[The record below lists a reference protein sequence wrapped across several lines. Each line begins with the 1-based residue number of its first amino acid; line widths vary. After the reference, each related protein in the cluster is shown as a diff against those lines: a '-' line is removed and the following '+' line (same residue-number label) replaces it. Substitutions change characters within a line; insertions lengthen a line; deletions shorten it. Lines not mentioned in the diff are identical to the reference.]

1 VAGSAKELGT
11 RAFVAATAPMHIVND
26 AYEALARAQRDRRV
40 DSKINEYNTRT
51 TLKTLTLHE
60 ATVWIDRI
68 GMKVST
74 SKIWL
79 GQRQITSSKP

>member
-11 RAFVAATAPMHIVND
+11 RAFVAATTPMHIVND

-68 GMKVST
+68 GIKVSK

-79 GQRQITSSKP
+79 GRRQITSSKP

>member
-11 RAFVAATAPMHIVND
+11 RAFVAATTPMHIVND
-26 AYEALARAQRDRRV
+26 SYEALARAQRDRRV

-79 GQRQITSSKP
+79 GRRQITSSKP

>member
-1 VAGSAKELGT
+1 
-11 RAFVAATAPMHIVND
+11 MHIVND